1 MIEWIRGSTG
11 QQLGSRRIAR
21 FVTKRTA
28 GEDDFERVDGLT
40 SLDVER
46 LGECFVG
53 TADVVTSRK
62 EVKQMIENGDII
74 EDSKLEPYLESRV
87 CQKLRRR
94 ETENSHYH
102 LQCGQVARCAN
113 AAAATIES

>member
-11 QQLGSRRIAR
+11 QQLGSRRFVR
-21 FVTKRTA
+21 FFPKRIS
-28 GEDDFERVDGLT
+28 GEFDFERVDGLT
-40 SLDVER
+40 SLGVER
-46 LGECFVG
+46 LGVCFVG
-53 TADVVTSRK
+53 TADVVTSR
-62 EVKQMIENGDII
+62 EVARHMIENGDNI
-74 EDSKLEPYLESRV
+74 EDLKVEPDLESRA
-87 CQKLRRR
+87 CQRLRRR